1 MIENAGKMRDDTVKV
16 NLLNEICDSLY
27 RTNQIATINYGTESL
42 EIARKIKFQKGE
54 AYALKYIGLGY
65 FFQQD
70 NVKAMDYFQ
79 ESLGIFKSIGNKR
92 GIANM
97 LNSIGVIYNNV
108 ESNTKALEYYLQSY
122 QISEEI
128 NDSLRIVTSLINI
141 GLIYSKADTTWN
153 KARDYYLR
161 ALEMSEKINYRI
173 ATGIVFGNLAEIL
186 SSQGDFQSALIYYEK
201 SLKIYQSSNPELVPS
216 TLINIGNTYARRSDF
231 QNAIKRQ
238 KEAFDIAEKNNWK
251 LDMSQALIGLA
262 NTYLQ
267 KGETQASLKYFE
279 HAEQIAREIK
289 DLGVRRKIYDGKAKT
304 FAKMSDFARAY
315 RYQLMESALKD
326 TLITENEMY
335 KKDVLQIE
343 KQYEFE
349 TKLKE
354 IEIYKRDAK
363 LKDAKSRVL
372 LIILGSLFLGF
383 ISISIFMVLLVR
395 ANNHK
400 KKANAEL
407 AEKNALITSQKQAIT
422 DSIHYARRI
431 QYAIL
436 PPPEI
441 IDNLLPQNVI
451 VFRPRDIVSGDFYWL
466 SKSHGRIICIAAD
479 CTGHGVP
486 GALMSMLGIA
496 FLNEIVSRNP
506 KIKAGEILGEL
517 RKYIVKYLHQN
528 QNIGESKDGMD
539 ASLLVFDEEMKSVEY
554 AGANNPLI
562 IVRDGILTEYKPDKM
577 PIGIHQNFNQPFTNH
592 EIDLVKGDMLYIF
605 SDGYVDQF
613 GGPDGK
619 KFMIRNLKK
628 LLLEIH
634 SDDMKTQ
641 KHSIEGI
648 LNTWMGDLDQ
658 VDDILLMGIR
668 V

>member
-1 MIENAGKMRDDTVKV
+1 MIENLGKMKDDSLKV
-16 NLLNEICDSLY
+16 NLLTDICDSLY
-27 RTNQIATINYGTESL
+27 RTKPVETIKYGTTAL
-42 EIARKIKFQKGE
+42 ELARSVKFQKGE
-54 AYALKYIGLGY
+54 AYALKYIGMGY
-65 FFQQD
+65 FQQGDFVNTLVFFQQ
-70 NVKAMDYFQ
+70 
-79 ESLGIFKSIGNKR
+79 SLEVFEIIDDKN

-97 LNSIGVIYNNV
+97 LNSIGVRYYLLGNDAR
-108 ESNTKALEYYLQSY
+108 ALELFLQSLK
-122 QISEEI
+122 ISEEI
-128 NDSLRIVTSLINI
+128 NDPLRVATALTNI
-141 GLIYSKADTTWN
+141 GLIYEKDEAKVDKAMDC
-153 KARDYYLR
+153 YMR
-161 ALEMSEKINYRI
+161 ALKISESIGYKV
-173 ATGIVFGNLAEIL
+173 GIGTLTGNLGEL
-186 SSQGDFQSALIYYEK
+186 SLKKGDLQEALTYFEK
-201 SLKIYQSSNPELVPS
+201 SLKAYQGSNSGNLPP
-216 TLINIGNTYARRSDF
+216 TLINIGKVYARKGDYP
-231 QNAIKRQ
+231 NAIKFQ
-238 KEAFDIAEKNNWK
+238 EEALGIAEKSKSK
-251 LDMSQALIGLA
+251 LEISQALLGLA
-262 NTYLQ
+262 DTYLQ
-267 KGETQASLKYFE
+267 KGDAQKALKNLQKSQQIT
-279 HAEQIAREIK
+279 EQINARKEQRQTYE
-289 DLGVRRKIYDGKAKT
+289 GMAKVY
-304 FAKMSDFARAY
+304 ARMSNYVEAY
-315 RYQLMESALKD
+315 RYQLLESALKD
-326 TLITENEMY
+326 SLFSETSQ
-335 KKDVLQIE
+335 LQINHLQIQSE
-343 KQYEFE
+343 INSV
-349 TKLKE
+349 LKE
-354 IEIYKRDAK
+354 NEIYKRDAK

-383 ISISIFMVLLVR
+383 ISISIFMVLLVK

-466 SKSHGRIICIAAD
+466 SKSHGRTICIAAD

-506 KIKAGEILGEL
+506 KIRAGEILGEL

-592 EIDLVKGDMLYIF
+592 EIELQKDDMLYIF

-613 GGPDGK
+613 GGPEGK

-641 KHSIEGI
+641 KHSIEAI
-648 LNTWMGDLDQ
+648 LNSWMGDLDQ